1 MRVIRRTQPNWLV
14 FGGLELVF
22 DKFKGWRK
30 TESGPTVQCPLCQ
43 TQNPEDATE
52 CSQCLYQLGK
62 AAFEQVASV
71 GEEQAGSLFDELLA
85 DIEDDEEEQVIDWS
99 KGTFTMDDV
108 TIDVEQYGDDDGI
121 KLSDNPTFAMTVD
134 HPDPVD
140 EEEEEDYQLTSADAP
155 KFVTKFE
162 VPETDLEPFEEAQ
175 PQQVELIQPTGVAP
189 EDNPIVSAE
198 EIPEDNNEDLVSE
211 QISEPQHGANQT
223 AEEEPDPELEEE
235 VEEIG
240 EEEKLLGLK
249 KAELVEIAAD
259 KRLAT
264 SGTKAELVSRILS
277 GETPT
282 EEDVETEIE
291 EEEVA
296 EPEPEPPTPIA
307 VPSMPV
313 GLPVP
318 PPVSAMPVD
327 PMDAAFDSDTS
338 APVIPAIPKPPKI
351 PKIPKLPHIEEANS
365 IEDDSMNNGFWPWPQ
380 QEEWSNRDVAMKI
393 KEAMEAAKSRN
404 MAQSTVLLDEV
415 GPHLGDRTKLI
426 YPVGALLQRIGRA
439 AAVDRMLEV
448 AMKNSPDDPHVQTA
462 KAKLRP

>member
-14 FGGLELVF
+14 FGGLEMVF

-30 TESGPTVQCPLCQ
+30 AEAGPTIQCPLCQ
-43 TQNPEDATE
+43 THNPEEATE
-52 CSQCLYQLGK
+52 CSQCMYQLGK

-71 GEEQAGSLFDELLA
+71 DEEEAGSLFDELLA

-121 KLSDNPTFAMTVD
+121 KLSENPTFAMTVD

-140 EEEEEDYQLTSADAP
+140 EEEEDDYQLTSADAP

-162 VPETDLEPFEEAQ
+162 VPETELEPLEEAQ
-175 PQQVELIQPTGVAP
+175 PQQVELVQPTAIAP
-189 EDNPIVSAE
+189 ENDPIVSADD
-198 EIPEDNNEDLVSE
+198 IPDDDNQVMA
-211 QISEPQHGANQT
+211 SEPATEVQQET
-223 AEEEPDPELEEE
+223 EQMVEEEASPEVQEE

-249 KAELVEIAAD
+249 KVELVEIAAD
-259 KRLAT
+259 KGLAT

-277 GETPT
+277 GEAPT
-282 EEDVETEIE
+282 EEEVESEIE
-291 EEEVA
+291 EEEIA
-296 EPEPEPPTPIA
+296 ESEPEPPTPIA
-307 VPSMPV
+307 VPSTPA
-313 GLPVP
+313 GLPIP
-318 PPVSAMPVD
+318 PPVSARPVD
-327 PMDAAFDSDTS
+327 PMDAAFDGNT
-338 APVIPAIPKPPKI
+338 PEPIIPAIPKPPKI

-365 IEDDSMNNGFWPWPQ
+365 VEDESMNNGFWPWPQ